1 MSAYALPGLVF
12 PPISN
17 EYFSNS
23 LDKNGN
29 NYARSQDP
37 FTGSTDINSTLRS
50 NIISSAA
57 EEKIDTRINAWDV
70 TIKDDDDNVVDDVEV
85 YVNGAQIDIMQFVN
99 SRTCSES
106 NKSSRQPK
114 TLKKRICTNPSRI
127 DRRQRLTQRNKKSLS
142 STTSSSSSD
151 DNDSTKL
158 FSPCPRESS
167 IQFAVTIS
175 YHDRT
180 YEGSHSL
187 SRIRQLHQEL
197 VENAIEEELIAV
209 NNAESDSSFPLLK
222 QQSQGEPH
230 PSLKSQIP
238 SERPYVSR
246 NKIPD
251 LPKIFY
257 ENNATITNFMHL
269 YAQIHQCYAPAIQSW
284 FRKLL
289 KVFTPAENSIL
300 AYFLC
305 ESIMLN
311 SGVQDNNNSKQQPQP
326 KLSKRSPSFG
336 SQLLDIIAEE
346 GITTEEVVIKVE
358 DEKEDDGN

>member
-17 EYFSNS
+17 EYFSSS

-37 FTGSTDINSTLRS
+37 IIGSTDINSTLRS
-50 NIISSAA
+50 SNISSAA
-57 EEKIDTRINAWDV
+57 EEKIGTRINAWDV

-106 NKSSRQPK
+106 NNKSSRQPK

-142 STTSSSSSD
+142 STTSSSSSSD
-151 DNDSTKL
+151 DNDSTKQL

-180 YEGSHSL
+180 YEGIHSL

-197 VENAIEEELIAV
+197 VENAIEEELFAV
-209 NNAESDSSFPLLK
+209 NNNSESDSSL
-222 QQSQGEPH
+222 GEPH
-230 PSLKSQIP
+230 PSLESQIP
-238 SERPYVSR
+238 SEQRPYISR

-289 KVFTPAENSIL
+289 KVFTPSENSIL

-311 SGVQDNNNSKQQPQP
+311 SGVQDNNNKQQPQP

-346 GITTEEVVIKVE
+346 GINTTEEVVIKVE
-358 DEKEDDGN
+358 DEKEDDVN